1 MRKTRLEDTEDR
13 LEWREDRSGTRERP
27 AGPQGR
33 DKGLTA
39 QMEVEQISWRHRP
52 STGNKPK

>member
-1 MRKTRLEDTEDR
+1 MRKTRLEDTQDG
-13 LEWREDRSGTRERP
+13 LEWREDHSGTTERP

-33 DKGLTA
+33 DKGLMV
-39 QMEVEQISWRHRP
+39 QIEVEQISCRHRP

>member
-1 MRKTRLEDTEDR
+1 MG
-13 LEWREDRSGTRERP
+13 WSGGKITQDHRVRTTERP

-33 DKGLTA
+33 DNGLMV
-39 QMEVEQISWRHRP
+39 QMEVEQISCRHRP